1 MSPTQGP
8 PDNLRPAGADHHTPS
23 AMDDPSPFAI
33 HVRPIHD
40 HEVQVSVQGE
50 LDLVSA
56 SELEHALKRELLAG
70 KDVVLDLSQIDFI
83 DSTGLKAIVASVR
96 MAKGV
101 SRKLKLRPELP
112 AHARRLMEI
121 VGLLPFIPITPE

>member
-1 MSPTQGP
+1 MS
-8 PDNLRPAGADHHTPS
+8 
-23 AMDDPSPFAI
+23 DPSPFAV
-33 HVRPIHD
+33 HVEPTGD

-50 LDLVSA
+50 LDIVSA

-70 KDVVLDLSQIDFI
+70 NDVLLDLSRIDFI
-83 DSTGLKAIVASVR
+83 DSIGLKAIVASVR

-101 SRKLKLRPELP
+101 SRKMKLRPDLP
-112 AHARRLMEI
+112 SHARRLMEI